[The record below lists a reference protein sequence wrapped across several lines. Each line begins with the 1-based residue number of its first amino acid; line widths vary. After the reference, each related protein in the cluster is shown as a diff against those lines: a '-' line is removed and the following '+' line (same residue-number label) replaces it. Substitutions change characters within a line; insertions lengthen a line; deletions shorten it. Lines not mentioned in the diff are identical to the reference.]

1 MELYLLLAAAV
12 LAGLVVALRRIAPL
26 TKNTVDDKALAVAE
40 KAATVAEMLKAKK

>member
-26 TKNTVDDKALAVAE
+26 TKTQLDDKALAVAE
-40 KAATVAEMLKAKK
+40 KAESVAEMLKKR